1 MGLYRLVSSST
12 RWSLKS
18 SGVPQLLESVVYLL
32 ISGRAYDWHMAKTRW
47 VLKCKDCR
55 TECTFAEISTEGT
68 ANYFFPKK
76 PGLPE
81 NGFTYTCP
89 NCGHKNVYK
98 RTDLI
103 HQDDAIA
110 PSPEAANCK

>member
-1 MGLYRLVSSST
+1 M
-12 RWSLKS
+12 
-18 SGVPQLLESVVYLL
+18 YLL

-55 TECTFAEISTEGT
+55 TECTFAEIPTEGT

-76 PGLPE
+76 PELPE

-89 NCGHKNVYK
+89 NCRHKSVYK

-110 PSPEAANCK
+110 PSPEAANCT